1 LPGGRRPAALE
12 VDHRPQAI
20 RDLVGRDAP
29 ELSQHPHAFLEQT
42 VLRQAVAEHLEAFL
56 GTVAEAGHAAGLPQF
71 S

>member
-1 LPGGRRPAALE
+1 
-12 VDHRPQAI
+12 
-20 RDLVGRDAP
+20 
-29 ELSQHPHAFLEQT
+29 LSQHPHAFLEQT